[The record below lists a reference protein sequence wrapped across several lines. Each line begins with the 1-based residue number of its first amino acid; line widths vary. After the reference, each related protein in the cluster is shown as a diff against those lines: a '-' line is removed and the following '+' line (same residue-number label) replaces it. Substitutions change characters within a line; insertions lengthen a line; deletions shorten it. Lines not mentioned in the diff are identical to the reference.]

1 MPQQRTI
8 PRTCQQC
15 GAPFMANAQQVKLGK
30 AHFCSR
36 DCRGASDRKRTICT
50 CEQCGKHYEVSAVHA
65 LTAKYCS
72 RDCQNAARRRL
83 LTLTCEQCGVEYS
96 ARPSAIKGHKVCSVA
111 CRDALKTKRVLCVC
125 EQCGKEHAVHRFR
138 ADRARFCSQSCR
150 AIFINT
156 RATLRCLEC
165 GKEYRVKRYR
175 VREGS
180 RFCSKACAQRHKGET
195 SIEAAIRHALD
206 ALDIAYLPQHP
217 IGRYSADFFLPQV
230 GVLIE
235 TDGTYWHSLDPAR
248 DARRDA
254 WMRRRGYTTIRIA
267 EREIATGEPLAIV
280 RARLAPYRE
289 ALDATPLTQLPL
301 LGAP

>member
-1 MPQQRTI
+1 MPQKRTI

-15 GAPFMANAQQVKLGK
+15 GAAFMANAQQVKLGK

-36 DCRGASDRKRTICT
+36 DCRGASARKRVTCT
-50 CEQCGKHYEVSAVHA
+50 CEQCGKTYEMTAVHA
-65 LTAKYCS
+65 SKAKYCS
-72 RDCQNAARRRL
+72 RDCQAVAKRRL
-83 LTLTCEQCGVEYS
+83 LTLTCEQCGEPFT

-111 CRDALKTKRVLCVC
+111 CRDALRTKRVTCVC
-125 EQCGKEHAVHRFR
+125 VQCGKEYAVHRFR
-138 ADRARFCSQSCR
+138 AERARFCSQSCR
-150 AIFINT
+150 AVFINT
-156 RATLRCLEC
+156 RIALQCEEC

-180 RFCSKACAQRHKGET
+180 RFCSRACALRHQGET

-217 IGRYSADFFLPQV
+217 IGRYSADFFLPQI

-235 TDGTYWHSLDPAR
+235 TDGTYWHSLNPAR

-254 WMRRRGYTTIRIA
+254 WMRRRGYRTIRIP
-267 EREIATGEPLAIV
+267 ERDITTGEPLAIV
-280 RARLAPYRE
+280 RAHLAPYR
-289 ALDATPLTQLPL
+289 AVLDATPLAQLPL
-301 LGAP
+301 L